1 VGRALAAVPDVQRRF
16 VAYAQQLVDRDL
28 PVLFSQEHLARV
40 VGLSRAT
47 LIELA
52 SDPPY
57 RTFMVPKRRGG
68 QRQIR
73 APRPMLKQVQG
84 YLRRAI
90 TSRLPVSD
98 QAHGFRT
105 GRSIVT
111 NARPHVGS
119 ELLLKLDLKDFFGTV
134 DRGRVA
140 DLFRGLGYAP
150 SVVALLADVCTLDG
164 SLPQGAPT
172 SPDLANAAALEM
184 DNALQ
189 ELAATHSIIY
199 TRYADDMT
207 FSGPNVRHARVRD
220 DIKRLVED
228 HGFVLNTDKTA
239 LVSRAG
245 QQRVTGIVVNE
256 KVNWPRDMRRWLR
269 TEIHN
274 LDRLG
279 LDAHLRRQALFHTD
293 RPGPPHGAPR
303 TRANYRDYIYGH
315 VYALNSA
322 RPDEAAK
329 YLALLDALPWPGIP
343 KGAARDDD
351 LVGDAAS

>member
-1 VGRALAAVPDVQRRF
+1 
-16 VAYAQQLVDRDL
+16 
-28 PVLFSQEHLARV
+28 
-40 VGLSRAT
+40 
-47 LIELA
+47 
-52 SDPPY
+52 
-57 RTFMVPKRRGG
+57 
-68 QRQIR
+68 
-73 APRPMLKQVQG
+73 MLKQVQA

-90 TSRLPVSD
+90 TSRMSVSD

-111 NARPHVGS
+111 NARPHIGS

-134 DRGRVA
+134 DRDRVA
-140 DLFRGLGYAP
+140 DLFGGLGYAP

-184 DNALQ
+184 DHALQ
-189 ELAATHSIIY
+189 ELTATHAITY

-207 FSGPNVRHARVRD
+207 FSGPDVRHARVRD
-220 DIKRLVED
+220 NIKRLVGD

-256 KVNWPRDMRRWLR
+256 KLNWPRDLRRWLR

-274 LDRLG
+274 LERLG
-279 LDAHLRRQALFHTD
+279 LDAHLRRQTQFHGD
-293 RPGPPHGAPR
+293 YSGSRHGAPR

-322 RPDEAAK
+322 RPDEATG
-329 YLALLDALPWPGIP
+329 YLARLDVLPWPGIP
-343 KGAARDDD
+343 KGAAPEDD